1 MFKGLVAL
9 ILTLGC
15 AFGYGQVN
23 ECHHLHADHPF
34 YVHEDNDARC
44 DNCTQL
50 HQCSQYIDENNDG
63 QCDHCLNDHEC
74 SYFIDEDNDGQCDHC
89 ISAQQGGC
97 HGHQGRHYRRHHS

>member
-9 ILTLGC
+9 TLTLGC

-23 ECHHLHADHPF
+23 ECHHLHANHPF
-34 YVHEDNDARC
+34 YVDEDNDGRC

-50 HQCSQYIDENNDG
+50 HQCSQYIDEN
-63 QCDHCLNDHEC
+63 
-74 SYFIDEDNDGQCDHC
+74 NDGQCDHC

>member
-34 YVHEDNDARC
+34 YVDEDNDGRC

-63 QCDHCLNDHEC
+63 QCDHC
-74 SYFIDEDNDGQCDHC
+74 

-97 HGHQGRHYRRHHS
+97 HGRQGRHYRRHHS